1 MPVTRSE
8 INVLFPK
15 WGGVNKLLTVSGVGE
30 EDR

>member
-8 INVLFPK
+8 IYVPFPK
-15 WGGVNKLLTVSGVGE
+15 WGGVNKLFTVGGLRE